1 MNDIPENIVITID
14 GVDVRVV
21 PGELDY
27 AVANG
32 AAIAENW
39 QRQLADKPS
48 LFNGGVYLAPQA
60 RLDDGVLRA
69 EFIRTHYETLLYWTR
84 DPSKTRP
91 WHIFGIGV
99 VVSADNR
106 LIAGRMAARTAGG
119 GRIYFPAGSIDD
131 DDIAG
136 GRANYAR
143 NAWREVME
151 ETGLD
156 LSRAEPEEKIHL
168 VTANRSIALFRRYYF
183 SEKAAVLVERIGQY
197 LRAESDPELDAVIE
211 ISEPGQMGE
220 ATPSYV
226 RAFADWHFNGAGGD
240 RQWHG
245 SMKSSTYSLARR

>member
-1 MNDIPENIVITID
+1 MHDIPQNTVITID

-27 AVANG
+27 ALSNKT
-32 AAIAENW
+32 AIAENW
-39 QRQLADKPS
+39 QQEIAANPS
-48 LFNGGVYLAPQA
+48 LFNGALYLAPEA
-60 RLDDGVLRA
+60 RLEDGILRA
-69 EFIRTHYETLLYWTR
+69 DFVRTLYETLLYWR
-84 DPSKTRP
+84 YDPLKTRP

-131 DDIAG
+131 DDVAE
-136 GRANYAR
+136 GRVDYEG
-143 NAWREVME
+143 NAWREVQE

-156 LSRAEPEEKIHL
+156 LSQAAAEKKIHL

-183 SEKAAVLVERIGQY
+183 PQNAAVLVERIRQY
-197 LRAESDPELDAVIE
+197 LKADNDPELDAVME
-211 ISEPGQMGE
+211 ISGPGQMGE

-226 RAFADWHFNGAGGD
+226 RAFADWHFNEAGGG
-240 RQWHG
+240 R
-245 SMKSSTYSLARR
+245 